1 MFYPSTSLTIGPLC
15 RSSLPVG
22 VTALGPSMQLMVCK
36 GLSIFSPQ
44 IFLPL
49 QPAMDKL
56 VLKLFSVHIAGSAF
70 DSLRVLMRV

>member
-15 RSSLPVG
+15 RSNPPVH
-22 VTALGPSMQLMVCK
+22 VTTLGPSMQLMVCK

-44 IFLPL
+44 ILLPL
-49 QPAMDKL
+49 QPALDKL

-70 DSLRVLMRV
+70 DALKVLMRV